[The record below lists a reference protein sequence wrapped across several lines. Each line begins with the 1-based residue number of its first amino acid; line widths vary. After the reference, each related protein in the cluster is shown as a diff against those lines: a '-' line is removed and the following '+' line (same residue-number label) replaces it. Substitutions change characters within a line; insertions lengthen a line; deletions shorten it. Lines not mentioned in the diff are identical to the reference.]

1 MRIHIW
7 VLTLLA
13 FGFIPPDAQQI
24 QGSEAKH
31 AFAFGG
37 IEYLPRWSM
46 KNQHEFTP
54 AGQEDLEKWSDMI
67 TINIYPDA
75 RDGDALSA
83 KANAVLQNYKNY
95 SGRCSRPIHFLG
107 HLIVRQSISSQ

>member
-1 MRIHIW
+1 MRIHIS

-13 FGFIPPDAQQI
+13 LGFIPPDAQQI

-54 AGQEDLEKWSDMI
+54 AGQEDLQKWSDMI
-67 TINIYPDA
+67 TMNIYSDA
-75 RDGDALSA
+75 RDGDREQSHTFCNWAIELIRECFDRA
-83 KANAVLQNYKNY
+83 KW
-95 SGRCSRPIHFLG
+95 R
-107 HLIVRQSISSQ
+107 